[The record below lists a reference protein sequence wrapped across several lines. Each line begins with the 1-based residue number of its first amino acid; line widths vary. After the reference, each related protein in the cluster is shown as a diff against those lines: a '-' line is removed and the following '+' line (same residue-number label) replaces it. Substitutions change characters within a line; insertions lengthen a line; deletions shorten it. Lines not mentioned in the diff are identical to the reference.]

1 MCDYENPWI
10 YLERPF
16 TSDLIL
22 DNFGFVYLITNLS
35 NQRLYIGRKVFWFH
49 RKPPG
54 KKRRVKQ
61 ESDWKR
67 YYGSCDELKEDVKL
81 LGTHMFKRE
90 ILSLHKTKGKTNF
103 AETEALFKNNV
114 LTESMED
121 GSPLYYNSNIMNR
134 YYRKDYF
141 TGLTEE

>member
-22 DNFGFVYLITNLS
+22 DNFEALFISLPISPTNDSTLGGKFSGFIENLLERNEES
-35 NQRLYIGRKVFWFH
+35 NKRVIG
-49 RKPPG
+49 
-54 KKRRVKQ
+54 
-61 ESDWKR
+61 KR

-103 AETEALFKNNV
+103 ETEALFKNNV

>member
-1 MCDYENPWI
+1 MCDYENPWT

-16 TSDLIL
+16 TSD
-22 DNFGFVYLITNLS
+22 DVRDFYGFVYLITNLS

-49 RKPPG
+49 RKPPE
-54 KKRRVKQ
+54 KKRREKK
-61 ESDWKR
+61 ESDWKK

-81 LGTHMFKRE
+81 LGTHMFRRE
-90 ILSLHKTKGKTNF
+90 ILSLHLTKGKTNF

-114 LTESMED
+114 LTESMDD
-121 GSPLYYNSNIMNR
+121 GIPKYYNSNIMNR

-141 TGLTEE
+141 AT